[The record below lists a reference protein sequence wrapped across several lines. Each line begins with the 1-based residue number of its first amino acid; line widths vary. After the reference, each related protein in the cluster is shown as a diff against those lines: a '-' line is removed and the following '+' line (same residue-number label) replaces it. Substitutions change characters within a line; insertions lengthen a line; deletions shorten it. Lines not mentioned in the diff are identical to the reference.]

1 MNLINDHIKL
11 KKSVKHIKILLV
23 ALALSTAISIGT
35 LSYVL
40 YQQQGVI
47 EVWNMIMNDI
57 GDYQFISVCFMSRV
71 DYIFIFFKFFDTICL
86 K

>member
-11 KKSVKHIKILLV
+11 KKSVRHIKILLV

-47 EVWNMIMNDI
+47 DVWNMIMNDI
-57 GDYQFISVCFMSRV
+57 GEMINPSTPVKGTLNEV
-71 DYIFIFFKFFDTICL
+71 
-86 K
+86 

>member
-47 EVWNMIMNDI
+47 DVWNMIMNDI
-57 GDYQFISVCFMSRV
+57 SEIINPSTPVKGTLNEV
-71 DYIFIFFKFFDTICL
+71 
-86 K
+86 